1 MRKSPLRVLSLSL
14 GELPFEDG
22 MARRHAPQEAMMTA
36 PPRLTIFVDV
46 DNTLIDNDAA
56 KQEMDRRLVSLEGQA
71 EAERF
76 WAVYEEVRAEFGVV
90 DIPRALA
97 RFNNQDE
104 LDKADLVRRM
114 AVADVFLRFSFRDYL
129 YVDALTTL
137 AHLQSLGRVAILSDG
152 DGVFQPIKIARS
164 SLADAVDGFA
174 LVYPHK
180 EAHGDELQ
188 AMFPAEHYV
197 LIDDKFE
204 VLLRFREAFTA
215 PLTTIFV
222 RQGKY
227 AAAAGPP
234 PWPGADLVVEQIGE
248 LRHYDAE
255 TLTGAARG

>member
-1 MRKSPLRVLSLSL
+1 VAS
-14 GELPFEDG
+14 
-22 MARRHAPQEAMMTA
+22 Q
-36 PPRLTIFVDV
+36 LTIFVDV

-56 KQEMDRRLVSLEGQA
+56 KQEMDRRLVSLVGQA

-76 WAVYEEVRAEFGVV
+76 WAVYEEVRAEFGMV

-97 RFNNQDE
+97 RFNKEDE
-104 LDKADLVRRM
+104 LDKTDLTHRM
-114 AVADVFLRFSFRDYL
+114 ALADVFMKFPFRDYL
-129 YVDALTTL
+129 YADALTTM

-164 SLADAVDGFA
+164 GLSDAVDGFA

-180 EAHGDELQ
+180 EAHCDELQ

-197 LIDDKFE
+197 LVDDKLE
-204 VLLRFREAFTA
+204 VLRRFREAFTA
-215 PLTTIFV
+215 PLTTVFV

-227 AAAAGPP
+227 AASAGPP
-234 PWPGADLVVEQIGE
+234 PWPGADRVVEQIGE

>member
-1 MRKSPLRVLSLSL
+1 MTLSS
-14 GELPFEDG
+14 
-22 MARRHAPQEAMMTA
+22 
-36 PPRLTIFVDV
+36 RLTIFVDV

-56 KQEMDRRLVSLEGQA
+56 KREIDRRLTEVVGQP

-104 LDKADLVRRM
+104 LDKADLGRRM
-114 AVADVFLRFSFRDYL
+114 AVADVFLRFPFRDYL
-129 YVDALTTL
+129 YADALTTL
-137 AHLQSLGRVAILSDG
+137 AHLRSLGRVAILSDG

-164 SLADAVDGFA
+164 GLSDAVDGFA

-180 EAHGDELQ
+180 EAHCDELQ
-188 AMFPAEHYV
+188 AMFPADHYC
-197 LIDDKFE
+197 LIDDKLE
-204 VLLRFREAFTA
+204 VLRRFREAFTA

-234 PWPGADLVVEQIGE
+234 PWPGADRVVERIGD
-248 LRHYDAE
+248 LRRDDVE
-255 TLTGAARG
+255 TLIGIARG